1 MLSFYERITNCYL
14 PRVFMIELPPSPMW
28 KDFSY
33 GVRVG
38 ITLSAAFSNII
49 DIDVFVADCG
59 AMESCKAQLEEF
71 SNVSIHRKSYQ
82 KSVLTE
88 ARIKKIHYCMIHS
101 CQLDYCM

>member
-1 MLSFYERITNCYL
+1 
-14 PRVFMIELPPSPMW
+14 MIELPPSPMW

-71 SNVSIHRKSYQ
+71 SNVSIHRESYHQIVSLQ
-82 KSVLTE
+82 KLRWNRNTLLYDIFLSVRL
-88 ARIKKIHYCMIHS
+88 
-101 CQLDYCM
+101 